1 MNKVTKPF
9 EEEKPSMDAP
19 VGKRI
24 DYIRRKKGLSQKD
37 LGKAVGVEDKTI
49 KRYENN
55 KIKIPIDM
63 LKKIAV
69 TLDVT
74 TDYLLGI
81 SDVETNDKNMK
92 IVHKTTGLSN
102 NAIKVLM
109 ELHEQDNILYSID
122 NNYKRLIDTISYLIE
137 QEKSFP
143 ISSFSSSS
151 LLENALEEA
160 EKQYNEQE
168 REWDKRHSYILS
180 TIHNFF
186 VVEVEEEKIHIKDNS
201 MKNILGKKYEDSL
214 PETIVSSQDIVNRE
228 YLLKIQSKLKQ
239 LKQKYKQ
246 RKERKK

>member
-1 MNKVTKPF
+1 MKKVTKPF
-9 EEEKPSMDAP
+9 EEEKPSKDAKI
-19 VGKRI
+19 GKRI
-24 DYIRRKKGLSQKD
+24 DYIRRKRGLSQTE
-37 LGKAVGVEDKTI
+37 LGKAVGVTKKTIIEYEDKN
-49 KRYENN
+49 KVPLN
-55 KIKIPIDM
+55 KIKK
-63 LKKIAV
+63 LALA
-69 TLDVT
+69 LDVT
-74 TDYLLGI
+74 TDYLLGV
-81 SDVETNDKNMK
+81 SDIETIDENME

-109 ELHEQDNILYSID
+109 ELHEQDNTLYSID
-122 NNYKRLIDTISYLIE
+122 KNYKRLIDTISYLIE

-151 LLENALEEA
+151 LLENTLEEA

-186 VVEVEEEKIHIKDNS
+186 IAEVDEEKIHIKDNS
-201 MKNILGKKYEDSL
+201 MKIMLGKKLEDYL

-239 LKQKYKQ
+239 LKQKYNK
-246 RKERKK
+246 RKERRK